1 MHNYNTHNES
11 QLIKALHQRIFD
23 TRQDAMNQVPEICNF
38 NQSRLKQYYKQK
50 SNVTFDHFAHKLDT
64 VIARTTAVNPGV

>member
-23 TRQDAMNQVPEICNF
+23 TRQEVINQVAEICNF
-38 NQSRLKQYYKQK
+38 DRSGLKQYYKQK
-50 SNVTFDHFAHKLDT
+50 SNATFDHLAHKLDT